1 MRSFLLLANSV
12 LDPTLLLIL
21 MLLLLL
27 MLLILMLLLI
37 PSKELLLQQ
46 LSSQK
51 ANLIMVSLK
60 VTLIKLNLTLV

>member
-12 LDPTLLLIL
+12 FDPTLLLL
-21 MLLLLL
+21 
-27 MLLILMLLLI
+27 LLLI

>member
-21 MLLLLL
+21 MLLLL

>member
-12 LDPTLLLIL
+12 FGPTLL
-21 MLLLLL
+21 
-27 MLLILMLLLI
+27 LLLI

>member
-12 LDPTLLLIL
+12 FDPTLL
-21 MLLLLL
+21 
-27 MLLILMLLLI
+27 LLLI

-60 VTLIKLNLTLV
+60 VTLIKLTLTLV

>member
-12 LDPTLLLIL
+12 FDPTLLL
-21 MLLLLL
+21 LLL
-27 MLLILMLLLI
+27 LLLI

>member
-12 LDPTLLLIL
+12 FDPTLLL
-21 MLLLLL
+21 
-27 MLLILMLLLI
+27 LLLI

-60 VTLIKLNLTLV
+60 VTLIKLTLTLV

>member
-1 MRSFLLLANSV
+1 
-12 LDPTLLLIL
+12 
-21 MLLLLL
+21 
-27 MLLILMLLLI
+27 MLLLI

-60 VTLIKLNLTLV
+60 VTLIKLNLTLVWSNQLILRDSMLQHILPFL